1 MAEQQSEEH
10 LKKLCEH
17 VCTFDVKNDK
27 CLKYVKNNIDEI
39 RKKMIEHIDG
49 EVLFCDSLNSE

>member
-17 VCTFDVKNDK
+17 VCTFGEKNDE

-39 RKKMIEHIDG
+39 RNKMIEHIDG
-49 EVLFCDSLNSE
+49 EVLFCDSLNPE